1 MIKGSTQEE
10 QKTIV
15 NIYAP
20 NIRASQYIIQMLRA
34 IKRDIDSNRMV
45 VGDFNIPLTPMN
57 RSYSEKHQ

>member
-1 MIKGSTQEE
+1 MIKGSIQEE
-10 QKTIV
+10 HKTIV

-20 NIRASQYIIQMLRA
+20 NMRASQYIIQMLRA